1 MSVLCWLHRSSTQF
15 ATCNG
20 LQVLV
25 FKAKVKRQERGIKNF
40 RSSDFM
46 TEAKS
51 TELLW
56 DARAN
61 CYSLMT
67 ALSVDKYLAL
77 VEEAYRE
84 RGGIDHQ
91 RAALKTTSAKRIR
104 SRMVT
109 DIQQGAVLPP
119 IVIGVVVDEGE
130 LKEIPGQDAN
140 MTLAFLAE
148 KKASSLAIIDGMQR
162 TTALLDASAE
172 LDFHDGVRSAIVR
185 IEFWIAVRTESL
197 IYRMLVLN
205 TGQVPWKVGKQLE
218 VVYAPLVEEIRH
230 KVEIPKILDNAE
242 GERRTKAGQYKPDD
256 LIQTYIA
263 FGLKKTDID
272 TQETLAD
279 EFSRIDLTEA
289 HSERRYDNFFY
300 PILRILVE
308 LDCAISE
315 HDEEFSNAENANS
328 LKVGRHVFDKLSAR
342 IGFVVAMTVAV
353 LGRPGMPRP
362 EEEALSLMEARQHE
376 ATKFLERLAGMDVAE
391 LQEFLKLDLLS
402 EKLDGQKR
410 AAVGR
415 YERAFFESAFK
426 VLIEEKFEVPDL
438 EPCWRV

>member
-1 MSVLCWLHRSSTQF
+1 MTD
-15 ATCNG
+15 
-20 LQVLV
+20 
-25 FKAKVKRQERGIKNF
+25 VKP
-40 RSSDFM
+40 
-46 TEAKS
+46 

-67 ALSVDKYLAL
+67 ALSVDDYLKL

-119 IVIGVVVDEGE
+119 IVIGVVVDDAE
-130 LKEIPGQDAN
+130 LKEIPDQDAN
-140 MTLAFLAE
+140 KTLAFLAK

-172 LDFHDGVRSAIVR
+172 LDFHDRVRSAIVR

-230 KVEIPKILDNAE
+230 KVDIPKILDNAE

-300 PILRILVE
+300 PILKILVE
-308 LDCAISE
+308 MDCAISAR
-315 HDEEFSNAENANS
+315 DDEFSPAKNANS
-328 LKVGRHVFDKLSAR
+328 LKIGRHVFDKLSAR

-362 EEEALSLMEARQHE
+362 EEEALGLMAARQNE
-376 ATKFLERLAGMDVAE
+376 ATQFLGRLAAMNAAE
-391 LQEFLKLDLLS
+391 LQAFLALDLLS

-415 YERAFFESAFK
+415 YERAFFENAFK
-426 VLIEEKFEVPDL
+426 VLFEEKFEVPSM